1 MRRLAL
7 AAVLI
12 LAQPPSVAAEIIA
25 SEVEEVAPGVFVRP
39 GVHALIDKN
48 NAGGIANI
56 GFIVGTESIAV
67 IDSGGSFLDGARLRA
82 AIKLRSDL
90 PIRYVINTHVHPD
103 HLFGNAAFLQDAPVF
118 IGHRNLARALQA
130 RGAHYLEANKAL
142 LSPDAFKGTEVVPP
156 SQSVESQSILDLGGR
171 RLILDAH
178 QTAHT
183 DADLTVL
190 DEATGTLWTGDLL
203 FQRHLPV
210 VDGKLKGWLAVMDK
224 LAALP
229 AGRAVPGHG
238 PASLP
243 WPEALTPQ
251 REYLTKLAAD
261 LRGLI
266 AEGKTMRAAST
277 LAGQSERDKWLLFK
291 EFNTRNATAGFAE
304 LEWE

>member
-1 MRRLAL
+1 MRRLL
-7 AAVLI
+7 HVAVLVFFLPS
-12 LAQPPSVAAEIIA
+12 LAIA
-25 SEVEEVAPGVFVRP
+25 GIAPAEVEEVAPGVFVRQ
-39 GVHALIDKN
+39 GVHALVDKN

-56 GFIVGTESIAV
+56 GFVVGAESIAV

-82 AIKLRSDL
+82 AIKLRSAL

-103 HLFGNAAFLQDAPVF
+103 HLFGNAAFLRDAPVF

-142 LSPDAFKGTEVVPP
+142 LSPEAFKGTEIIPP
-156 SQSVESQSILDLGGR
+156 SQAVESQSILDLGGR
-171 RLILDAH
+171 RLVLDAH
-178 QTAHT
+178 KTAHT

-190 DEATGTLWTGDLL
+190 DETTGTLWTGDLL

-210 VDGKLKGWLAVMDK
+210 IDGKLKGWLQVMDK

-229 AGRAVPGHG
+229 VERAVPGHG
-238 PASLP
+238 PVSLP
-243 WPEALTPQ
+243 WPEALAPQ
-251 REYLTKLAAD
+251 RAYLTKLASD

-266 AEGKTMRAAST
+266 GEGKTMRSAST
-277 LAGQSERDKWLLFK
+277 LAGQSERDKWLLFE
-291 EFNTRNATAGFAE
+291 EFNTRNATTGFAE

>member
-1 MRRLAL
+1 MRPLAL
-7 AAVLI
+7 AAL
-12 LAQPPSVAAEIIA
+12 LLFAPFEAATAEVAP
-25 SEVEEVAPGVFVRP
+25 SEVEEVAPGIFVRH

-56 GFIVGTESIAV
+56 GFVVGKEAV
-67 IDSGGSFLDGARLRA
+67 AVVDSGGSFLDGARLRA
-82 AIKLRSDL
+82 AIRLRSDL

-130 RGAHYLEANKAL
+130 RGAHYLEANKEL
-142 LSPDAFKGTEVVPP
+142 LSPEAFKGTEIIPP
-156 SQSVESQSILDLGGR
+156 TRSVEAQSVIDLGGR

-190 DEATGTLWTGDLL
+190 DEKTQTLWTGDLL

-210 VDGKLKGWLAVMDK
+210 VDGKLKGWLEVMDK

-229 AGRAVPGHG
+229 VERAVPGHG
-238 PASLP
+238 PVSLP
-243 WPEALTPQ
+243 WPEALAPQ
-251 REYLTKLAAD
+251 RAYLTKLAED

-266 AEGKTMRAAST
+266 AEGKTMRSAST
-277 LAGQSERDKWLLFK
+277 LAGQSERDKWLLFE

>member
-1 MRRLAL
+1 MRRLLHVAILVFFLPSL
-7 AAVLI
+7 AI
-12 LAQPPSVAAEIIA
+12 AEIA
-25 SEVEEVAPGVFVRP
+25 PAEVEEVAPGVFVRQ
-39 GVHALIDKN
+39 GVHALVDKN

-56 GFIVGTESIAV
+56 GFVVGAESIAV

-82 AIKLRSDL
+82 AIKLRSAL

-103 HLFGNAAFLQDAPVF
+103 HLFGNAAFLRDAPVF

-142 LSPDAFKGTEVVPP
+142 LSPEAFKGTEIIPP
-156 SQSVESQSILDLGGR
+156 SQAVESQSILDLGGR
-171 RLILDAH
+171 RLVLDAH
-178 QTAHT
+178 KTAHT

-190 DEATGTLWTGDLL
+190 DETTGTLWTGDLL

-210 VDGKLKGWLAVMDK
+210 IDGKLKGWLQVMDK

-229 AGRAVPGHG
+229 VERAVPGHG
-238 PASLP
+238 PVSLP
-243 WPEALTPQ
+243 WPEALAPQ
-251 REYLTKLAAD
+251 RAYLTKLASD

-266 AEGKTMRAAST
+266 SEGKTMRNAST
-277 LAGQSERDKWLLFK
+277 LAGQSERDKWLLFE
-291 EFNTRNATAGFAE
+291 EFNTRNATTGFAE